1 MTSTRPTNN
10 IPEVKGK
17 KSRTY
22 EFVEQNPLLKR
33 CADPIYDPIRD
44 PTHPVHEEC
53 DIPLPGIEDAHADVK
68 GHVSG
73 TKEKR
78 LSGCRWNNSRT
89 GK

>member
-53 DIPLPGIEDAHADVK
+53 DIPLPGIEDAHARR
-68 GHVSG
+68 
-73 TKEKR
+73 ERAR
-78 LSGCRWNNSRT
+78 LRNERKTSIWLQME
-89 GK
+89 